1 MGSWVVTVRLHAEL
15 PKGCPWKPSDFGTA
29 GGPESLAFEDAR
41 QAGDRFQAE
50 EELTPARP

>member
-15 PKGCPWKPSDFGTA
+15 PKGCPWKPSDFGPA